1 MLTNALIGLMLSG
14 FRHKRILRNWN
25 RKMLFNSYIFIFL
38 FLPVA
43 LCLYYFL
50 NKLKKYTM
58 AQVFLIGMSCWFYAY
73 FNLSYL
79 LLLGGSVLVNYFF
92 HCLICREKHKACM
105 IAGVFFNL
113 LLLCYFKYFDFFAE
127 NINAVFG
134 TSFMLRNIVLP
145 LGISFFTFQQISFLA
160 DTYKGE
166 TGKCGFI
173 EYALFVVFFP
183 QLIAGPIVTH
193 GEMMA
198 QFRDPLRKK
207 PDGDLFAKGIM
218 LFTLGLAKKVILAD
232 TLGGAVDWGYG
243 AISVLD
249 STNAAIISV
258 LYTFQLYFDFS
269 GYCDMAKG
277 IGYMLHIELPVN
289 FNSPYQSAGIIEFW
303 KRWHITLGRFFTKY
317 VYIPL
322 GGSRKGK
329 AKTCR
334 NSFIV
339 FFLSGLWHGASWTFV
354 LWGVM
359 HGIGYMIDYLGKP
372 FWKKVPR
379 RLMVFLTFCFVNLAF
394 VSFRSPDLG
403 TMCGMYR
410 QIFSGGFGLP
420 MAEIAVF
427 FKGSAWDY
435 LLQVIPVSSV
445 FVRDYLPCVLF
456 MVLALYL
463 AFIGKNAAE
472 RVERSRF
479 GIGSAAGT
487 AVLFLYCVVSLA
499 GVSSFLY
506 FNF

>member
-1 MLTNALIGLMLSG
+1 
-14 FRHKRILRNWN
+14 
-25 RKMLFNSYIFIFL
+25 MLFNSYIFIFL
-38 FLPVA
+38 FLPLA
-43 LCLYYFL
+43 LIGYYAL
-50 NKLKKYTM
+50 NRCGKYRM
-58 AQVFLIGMSCWFYAY
+58 AQIFLIGMSCWFYAY
-73 FNLSYL
+73 FNISYL
-79 LLLGGSVLVNYFF
+79 ALLGASVVVNYFF
-92 HCLICREKHKACM
+92 HCRICAGGRRPWLITGA
-105 IAGVFFNL
+105 AFNL
-113 LLLCYFKYFDFFAE
+113 LLLCYFKYFDFFTE
-127 NINAVFG
+127 NINAAFG
-134 TSFMLRNIVLP
+134 TSFVLRNIVLP

-160 DTYKGE
+160 DTYKRE
-166 TGKCGFI
+166 VGKCGFV
-173 EYALFVVFFP
+173 EYMLFVAFFP

-193 GEMMA
+193 GEMME
-198 QFRDPLRKK
+198 QFRDPARKK
-207 PDGDLFAKGIM
+207 PDLGLFVKGIM

-243 AISVLD
+243 AIEVLD
-249 STNAAIISV
+249 STNAIMISV

-277 IGYMLHIELPVN
+277 IGHMLHIELPVN

-322 GGSRKGK
+322 GGSREGK

-359 HGIGYMIDYLGKP
+359 HGVGYIVDYLGKP
-372 FWKKVPR
+372 FWKKMPR
-379 RLMVFLTFCFVNLAF
+379 WLMVFLTFCFVDLAF
-394 VSFRSPDLG
+394 VAFRSPDLS
-403 TMCGMYR
+403 TMCEMYR

-427 FKGSAWDY
+427 FKGSAWNY
-435 LLQVIPVSSV
+435 LFQAVPVGSV
-445 FVRDYLPCVLF
+445 FLRDYLPCVLF
-456 MVLALYL
+456 MGVSVYL
-463 AFIGKNAAE
+463 AFIGRNAAE
-472 RVERSRF
+472 RVEKSRF
-479 GIGSAAGT
+479 GTGSGLLT

>member
-1 MLTNALIGLMLSG
+1 
-14 FRHKRILRNWN
+14 
-25 RKMLFNSYIFIFL
+25 MLFNSYIFIFL

-43 LCLYYFL
+43 LALYYLL
-50 NKLKKYTM
+50 NRYEKYTL
-58 AQVFLIGMSCWFYAY
+58 AQVVLIGMSCWFYAY
-73 FNLSYL
+73 FNVSYL

-92 HCLICREKHKACM
+92 YRRICTGKNKADM
-105 IAGVFFNL
+105 IAGIAFNL
-113 LLLCYFKYFDFFAE
+113 LLLCYFKYFDFFTE
-127 NINAVFG
+127 NVNAVFG
-134 TSFMLRNIVLP
+134 TSFVLRNIVLP

-166 TGKCGFI
+166 AEKCGFI
-173 EYALFVVFFP
+173 EYMLFVVFFP

-198 QFRDPLRKK
+198 QFRDPRRKM
-207 PDGDLFAKGIM
+207 PDGDLFAKGVM

-232 TLGGAVDWGYG
+232 TLGQAVDWGYG
-243 AISVLD
+243 AIAVLD
-249 STNAAIISV
+249 STNAMIISV

-269 GYCDMAKG
+269 GYCDMARG

-289 FNSPYQSAGIIEFW
+289 FHSPYQSAGIIEFW

-322 GGSRKGK
+322 GGSRNGK

-359 HGIGYMIDYLGKP
+359 HGVGYIIDYLGKP
-372 FWKKVPR
+372 FRKKVPR
-379 RLMVFLTFCFVNLAF
+379 RLMVILTFCFVDLAF

-403 TMCGMYR
+403 TMCDMYR
-410 QIFSGGFGLP
+410 QIFSGGFGPP

-427 FKGSAWDY
+427 FKGSAWNY

-445 FVRDYLPCVLF
+445 FFRDYLPYALF
-456 MVLALYL
+456 MGLSLYL
-463 AFIGKNAAE
+463 VFIGKNAAE

-479 GIGSAAGT
+479 GVWSAAGT
-487 AVLFLYCVVSLA
+487 ALLFLYCVVSLA

>member
-1 MLTNALIGLMLSG
+1 
-14 FRHKRILRNWN
+14 
-25 RKMLFNSYIFIFL
+25 MLFNSYIFIFL

-43 LCLYYFL
+43 LFLYYFL
-50 NKLKKYTM
+50 NRLNKYTI

-73 FNLSYL
+73 FNSSYL

-92 HCLICREKHKACM
+92 HCLICRKRHKACI
-105 IAGVFFNL
+105 IAGVSFNL
-113 LLLCYFKYFDFFAE
+113 LLLCYFKYFDFFTE

-166 TGKCGFI
+166 AGKCGFI

-243 AISVLD
+243 AIAVLD
-249 STNAAIISV
+249 STNAILISV

-322 GGSRKGK
+322 GGSREGK
-329 AKTCR
+329 VRTCR

-359 HGIGYMIDYLGKP
+359 HGIGYIIDYLGKP

-379 RLMVFLTFCFVNLAF
+379 WLMVILTFCFVDLAF

-403 TMCGMYR
+403 AMCDMYR

-435 LLQVIPVSSV
+435 LFQVIPAGSA
-445 FVRDYLPCVLF
+445 FIRDYLPCVLF
-456 MVLALYL
+456 MALALYL

-472 RVERSRF
+472 RVEKSRF

-499 GVSSFLY
+499 SVSSFLY